1 MSRPTPT
8 VRADRPFLYGA
19 QAIRANSIRWD
30 SARPHPT
37 GTRRSFAFDS
47 GEHDGVLDFEDNGRI
62 VVGEPPFRLSM
73 SHAVPRDGISLF
85 TGGGSSPSGYTIAPS
100 GEMPSRNLL
109 VGCLLGGAGSL
120 LAEGNERLDW
130 RAPGQM
136 YLVSLSERTLNYDI
150 FSQADYSAVT
160 MMLTPEALE
169 LVASEDGLPEL
180 LVDVLEGRS
189 EPVAFTRPLPLEAR
203 RTAQELMSPPYQGRA
218 GELYQEAKTLELL
231 AHQTGIL
238 MDAPPQRRE
247 LSTRELIRVREA
259 RERLLANLREP
270 PGLAELAAAVSLT
283 PKRLNFGFRQ
293 LFGMTV
299 FHYLMESRLL
309 LARKMLEDGLD
320 IPLKQLAW
328 SVGYNQVS
336 NFITAFRRRFGVSP
350 GLYRRHAEQ
359 DQ

>member
-350 GLYRRHAEQ
+350 GLYRRHAER